1 MYSFLYSLARKLWP
15 ELNVVNEARRL
26 VGVGDVFTVLYTT
39 PLALGGLIW
48 LGIATDWAA
57 LFRQWPLLA
66 LLGGLIIVFTRLSYF
81 FIVEIR
87 AGRYG
92 DSDDSLASMVQW
104 AGVFLLGP
112 GALWLSV
119 VIKAANLART
129 WQRTPTQ
136 AWVWNRLRNLNINL
150 AMDTLAYLGA
160 LSVYRLWGGQ
170 IPIASLSLRAM
181 LTAISALAVHALL
194 TFLIYSGYMLYAL
207 WVQRRLMGDAA
218 LWPLARFLL
227 LALGLGVLGNP
238 FAILLAGL
246 YVSYGLH
253 VFLFFTIGL
262 LLVAYLARRLSWA
275 AESSRQQS
283 RQLERLEHLGRDILN
298 APPDGSELRRLLEE
312 HTPAMLPSARI
323 AIWLLPDDFMLR
335 NPAEWQPDI
344 EAVWRWIK
352 GQSGAHGFLAGAP
365 LPWLASRPGRDPV
378 VAAPIL
384 DVAGGQPIGCIYLEL
399 RSLAQPWDR
408 RTLTNLFPALQAMAA
423 QVASALHQAQAYRET
438 LEFQATLQELEF
450 AGRIQAGL
458 LPAELP
464 ALDGW
469 ELAVTLLPARETYGD
484 YFDIIPLPDGRV
496 GVLIADVADKGLA
509 AALYMALSRTLI
521 RTYAL
526 QFDASPEVVFFSVNE
541 RILQDA
547 STNLFV
553 TAFYAVLDPASGELV
568 YANAGHNP
576 PLLRAAGEHGSI
588 HALTPTGMPLG
599 VDADA
604 SWTQERV
611 WMGPGDMLLLYT
623 DGIPDAQN
631 KSGGR
636 FKERR
641 LIDVVQAGGGATAQE
656 MQTAILDA
664 VEAFVEG
671 EAQFDDIT
679 LLVILRD
686 PGED

>member
-1 MYSFLYSLARKLWP
+1 MYAFIYSLARRLWP
-15 ELNVVNEARRL
+15 ELDSVNEARRL

-48 LGIATDWAA
+48 LAAVTDWAA
-57 LFRQWPLLA
+57 LARQWFLLL
-66 LLGGLIIVFTRLSYF
+66 LLGGLMALFTRLSYF

-92 DSDDSLASMVQW
+92 DSDDSLAAMAQW

-119 VIKAANLART
+119 LLKTVNLVRT
-129 WQRTPTQ
+129 WRRDPTQ
-136 AWVWNRLRNLNINL
+136 AWIWNRVRNLNINL
-150 AMDTLAYLGA
+150 AMDTVAYLGA
-160 LSVYRLWGGQ
+160 LTVYRLAGGQ
-170 IPIASLSLRAM
+170 IPLPGLSPSDILRAM
-181 LTAISALAVHALL
+181 GALAVHVALL
-194 TFLIYSGYMLYAL
+194 FAIYFGYMLYAL

-218 LWPLARFLL
+218 LLPLARFLL

-246 YVSYGLH
+246 YVGYGLH
-253 VFLFFTIGL
+253 VFIFFAIGL
-262 LLVAYLARRLSWA
+262 LLVAFLARRLSWA
-275 AESSRQQS
+275 AESNRQQS

-298 APPDGSELRRLLEE
+298 APPDGSELHRLLAE
-312 HTPAMLPSARI
+312 HVPAMLPSART
-323 AIWLLPDDFMLR
+323 AIWLLPDEFVLR
-335 NPAEWQPDI
+335 QPVEWQPEI
-344 EAVWRWIK
+344 EPVWRWVK
-352 GQSGAHGFLAGAP
+352 GQSGAQGFLTGEA
-365 LPWLASRPGRDPV
+365 LPWLESRPGRDPV
-378 VAAPIL
+378 IAAPIL
-384 DVAGGQPIGCIYLEL
+384 DAAGGQPIGCIYLEL

-408 RTLTNLFPALQAMAA
+408 KTLSNLYPALQTLAA
-423 QVASALHQAQAYRET
+423 EVASALRQAQVYRET
-438 LEFQATLQELEF
+438 LEYQATLQELEF

-464 ALDGW
+464 ALHGW

-484 YFDIIPLPDGRV
+484 YFDIIPLPEGKI
-496 GVLIADVADKGLA
+496 GILIADVADKGLG

-553 TAFYAVLDPASGELV
+553 TAFYGVLDPTSGELL
-568 YANAGHNP
+568 YANAGHSP
-576 PLLRAAGEHGSI
+576 PLLRSAGEDGSI

-599 VDADA
+599 VDDGAA
-604 SWTQERV
+604 WSQERV
-611 WMGPGDMLLLYT
+611 WIGPGDMLLLYT

-631 KSGGR
+631 AAGTR

-641 LIDVVQAGGGATAQE
+641 LIEVVQDSDGSSAQE
-656 MQTAILDA
+656 MQTAILNA
-664 VEAFVEG
+664 VDGFVEG
-671 EAQFDDIT
+671 AAQFDDIT

-686 PGED
+686 AGEA